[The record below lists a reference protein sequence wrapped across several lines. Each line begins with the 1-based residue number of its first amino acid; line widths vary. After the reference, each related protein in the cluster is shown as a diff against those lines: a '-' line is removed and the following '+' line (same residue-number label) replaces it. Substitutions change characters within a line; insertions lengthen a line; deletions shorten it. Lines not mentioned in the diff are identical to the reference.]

1 MGSFLQSR
9 GWEEFQKSLGRKTWR
24 IHDALFILHELP
36 GGFSYLYAP
45 RPIIDSEYFSLI
57 IAEAQKIARHHN
69 SIFVRIEPEIAL
81 PELPHEY
88 TAIVSDGIQPK
99 ESLILNIQKSEQE
112 LISGMHPKTRYNIKL
127 AEKHGVSVKIF
138 WDGGGGEELFESFW
152 RLLSETVQ
160 RNGFQTHSKR
170 HYQKLVS
177 LHASDLKI
185 ALAVA
190 TVRGRSLATALIAL
204 YEDRAIY
211 LHGASS
217 SHERNVM
224 APYFLHWSI
233 ICELK
238 KQGVYEYD
246 WWGIDGA
253 RWPGV
258 TRFKKG
264 FGGREVLYSEG
275 IDIVFRP
282 FWYRVYRIRSIIKGF
297 F

>member
-1 MGSFLQSR
+1 MSSFLQSH
-9 GWEEFQKSLGRKTWR
+9 GWEEFQKSCGRKTWR
-24 IHDALFILHELP
+24 IHGILFILHELP
-36 GGFSYLYAP
+36 GGFSYIYAP
-45 RPIIDSEYFSLI
+45 RPSIRSEYFSLLC
-57 IAEAQKIARHHN
+57 AEVQKIARHHN
-69 SIFVRIEPEIAL
+69 AIFIKIEPEIAL
-81 PELPHEY
+81 PDFSHERV
-88 TAIVSDGIQPK
+88 AIVSGNLQPQ
-99 ESLILNIQKSEQE
+99 ESLILNIKKSEQE
-112 LISGMHPKTRYNIKL
+112 LLSGMHPKTRYNIKL

-138 WDGGGGEELFESFW
+138 WDGGGGEESFESFW
-152 RLLSETVQ
+152 QLLSETAQ
-160 RNGFQTHSKR
+160 REGFQIHSKR

-185 ALAVA
+185 ALAIA
-190 TVRGRSLATALIAL
+190 SFERGALAVALIAL
-204 YEDRAIY
+204 YKDRAIY

-233 ICELK
+233 IRELK
-238 KQGVYEYD
+238 KRGAHEYD
-246 WWGIDGA
+246 WWGIDLMK
-253 RWPGV
+253 WPGV

-264 FGGREVLYSEG
+264 FGGREVLYPES